1 MAVKDKL
8 VTLEDLK
15 TAYDKLKEMMD
26 MYEDITSS
34 LTWSNA
40 TWVPNITSGT
50 LSKDSTAATIA
61 GVKVTKITVSKGE
74 RYRVNGWWN
83 NIAAALNISPSCPTI
98 PLALTNASDTL
109 ISIQG
114 PVTLEANQTKSTHYG
129 EATITIPAS
138 AKYLYIFDFGG
149 HANISRTVGDSIV
162 EKSI

>member
-8 VTLEDLK
+8 VTLEDL
-15 TAYDKLKEMMD
+15 AQLKNWVKGSVD
-26 MYEDITSS
+26 MWQDITST

-40 TWVPNITSGT
+40 TWVPNITSGAP
-50 LSKDSTAATIA
+50 SKDSTAATIA

-114 PVTLEANQTKSTHYG
+114 PVALEENQTKSTHYG